1 MKTAQQ
7 ESNPLFQAFNFIVAS
22 LSSVEKAKGWRIA
35 RCTGVTD
42 GDTVRLMPLFFGEI
56 QTCRLEGIDTPET
69 SGLYEMQP
77 YGKAATK
84 RLNQIISLSPY
95 GLVSA
100 KTTTTDRYGRSIV
113 RLANLICWDINLQLV
128 KDGAAWECTKYLR
141 KSESKRIALIKRAHE
156 NAKRHKRGLW
166 RDPNP
171 VEPSIW
177 RDKKKRRK

>member
-7 ESNPLFQAFNFIVAS
+7 ESNPLFQVFNFIVGS
-22 LSSVEKAKGWRIA
+22 LSSIEKAGDWRIA
-35 RCTGVTD
+35 RCTKVSD
-42 GDTVRLMPLFFGEI
+42 GDTVHLVSLLGGKP
-56 QTCRLEGIDTPET
+56 TSCRLEGIDTPET
-69 SGLYEMQP
+69 SGSYEMQP

-95 GLVSA
+95 GLVFA

-166 RDPNP
+166 SLPSP
-171 VEPSIW
+171 VEPSVW
-177 RDKKKRRK
+177 RKTRKRRK